1 VKKMPLLF
9 LIPLFTGLV
18 TGYIFKNSTDEI
30 GQIIGV
36 VAAISLVLSLIL
48 APWQV
53 QLLLLVVVLVST
65 KKLLQQN
72 EYKLKQQEK
81 DQEQLN
87 NGHNQEVISSP
98 VAKIENEVTR
108 KYRGNNYQATDV
120 NVEIQEGEIVGRY
133 RGLPWRMHQVV
144 NTPRSME

>member
-1 VKKMPLLF
+1 MPLLF
-9 LIPLFTGLV
+9 VIPLFTGLV
-18 TGYIFKNSTDEI
+18 AGYIFKKSTDEI

-36 VAAISLVLSLIL
+36 VAAISLALGLIL

-53 QLLLLVVVLVST
+53 QLLLLIVVFVST

-87 NGHNQEVISSP
+87 NQNQELISSQP
-98 VAKIENEVTR
+98 QLLEDEAIL
-108 KYRGNNYQATDV
+108 KYRGNNYQPPDM
-120 NVEIQEGEIVGRY
+120 NVEIQEGEVVGRY
-133 RGLPWRMHQVV
+133 RGIPWRMHQVV
-144 NTPRSME
+144 NTSRSME

>member
-1 VKKMPLLF
+1 MPLLF

-72 EYKLKQQEK
+72 EYELKEQEK
-81 DQEQLN
+81 YQEQLN
-87 NGHNQEVISSP
+87 DSHKQEVISSQ
-98 VAKIENEVTR
+98 AQKMENEATR

-120 NVEIQEGEIVGRY
+120 NIEVKEGEIIGRY
-133 RGLPWRMHQVV
+133 RGLPLRHSIPL
-144 NTPRSME
+144 TRL

>member
-1 VKKMPLLF
+1 MPLLF

-18 TGYIFKNSTDEI
+18 TAYIYKKSTDEI

-36 VAAISLVLSLIL
+36 VAAVSLVLGLIL

-81 DQEQLN
+81 EQEQFN
-87 NGHNQEVISSP
+87 SGHHQEVISSQA
-98 VAKIENEVTR
+98 AKIEHEATH
-108 KYRGNNYQATDV
+108 KYRGSYYQATDIS
-120 NVEIQEGEIVGRY
+120 VEVQEGEIIGRY

>member
-1 VKKMPLLF
+1 MALLF
-9 LIPLFTGLV
+9 VIPLFTGLV
-18 TGYIFKNSTDEI
+18 AGYIFKKSTDEI

-36 VAAISLVLSLIL
+36 VAAISLALGLIL

-53 QLLLLVVVLVST
+53 QVLLLIVVFVST

-81 DQEQLN
+81 YQEQLN
-87 NGHNQEVISSP
+87 KNQNQELISSQP
-98 VAKIENEVTR
+98 QEIDNEATL
-108 KYRGNNYQATDV
+108 KYRGSNYQAPDV
-120 NVEIQEGEIVGRY
+120 NFEIQEGEVVGRY
-133 RGLPWRMHQVV
+133 RGIPWRMHQVV